1 MVSSIILMIASA
13 LAQTVVTNVGHNT
26 VCYTVE
32 ILVWALLGMIIG
44 QIRKLST
51 LTYVTNFTV
60 YLNIAVC
67 ILTMVGAATA
77 VYPNYNLFLANYGD
91 VWPYNVKDI
100 IRKAIMPGNLY
111 QRIGGMNNM
120 VFAWGGAV
128 LFCEVMAEL
137 RHPMDFWKGMLCAQ
151 ILILVVYLFFGLF
164 VYSYFGQFSY
174 VTAFQSMTS
183 KGLQTAANVMSI
195 IIYMLDGL
203 LYGNVG
209 MKIIYQGALV
219 PECGFPEL
227 TSRKGAIIWGGIT
240 IVFWVVVFVIAA
252 ALPSISTLVDII
264 GAFCTLNFSY
274 TLPLIFMLCFMWR
287 LDSSKDDIFDLATSS
302 VTKRDSYSNWSR
314 WKRAATNGGTKQS
327 AVKLSLFLLSL
338 ASLACC
344 GLCAYAAIEDGI
356 EAWSGPI
363 SSFTCEAPV

>member
-32 ILVWALLGMIIG
+32 ILVWALLGMIFG
-44 QIRKLST
+44 QIRKLLT

-77 VYPNYNLFLANYGD
+77 VSPNYNLFLANYGD

-137 RHPMDFWKGMLCAQ
+137 RRPMDFWKGMLCAQ
-151 ILILVVYLFFGLF
+151 ILILVVYLFLGLF

-240 IVFWVVVFVIAA
+240 IVFWGVVFVIAA

-274 TLPLIFMLCFMWR
+274 TLPLIFMLCFM
-287 LDSSKDDIFDLATSS
+287 
-302 VTKRDSYSNWSR
+302 
-314 WKRAATNGGTKQS
+314 
-327 AVKLSLFLLSL
+327 
-338 ASLACC
+338 
-344 GLCAYAAIEDGI
+344 
-356 EAWSGPI
+356 
-363 SSFTCEAPV
+363 